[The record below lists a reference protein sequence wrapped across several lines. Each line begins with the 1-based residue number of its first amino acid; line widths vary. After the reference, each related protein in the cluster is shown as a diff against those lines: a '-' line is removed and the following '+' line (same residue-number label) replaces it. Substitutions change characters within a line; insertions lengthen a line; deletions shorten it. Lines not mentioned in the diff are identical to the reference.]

1 MSRKV
6 LIFLLS
12 AALVLVAVPG
22 TVFCADY
29 PTREIEL
36 ISGFG
41 PGSSNDSTARMVA
54 KFSEK
59 YVGKPIV
66 VVNKPG
72 GGGTRGYSSLAAA
85 KPDGYTLANVNTAV
99 VFTPYLV
106 KGVTYHYRKS
116 FKFISQTSYMPI
128 GLYVKKGGA
137 FDIPLKEL
145 IKKAKEKPNT
155 IKVGVGGTWVPE
167 DMTRAVFEDQAGIQC
182 IRVPFSG
189 GGSESVPALL
199 GGHTDINYGGSSHWA
214 ELYRAGKLNV
224 LATTL
229 EKRDPRFPEIPTFK
243 ELGFD
248 MTGLLNIYWI
258 AAPANTP
265 DAIVNQLAE
274 AFKKGV
280 SEPGYASAMDNLG
293 CTAAW
298 EGPAESL
305 ITLDK
310 IEALT
315 VKIVKKFNLKP
326 E

>member
-1 MSRKV
+1 MSKKV
-6 LIFLLS
+6 LFFLLS
-12 AALVLVAVPG
+12 LALVISLIPEGAL
-22 TVFCADY
+22 CMDY
-29 PTREIEL
+29 PTREIEF

-54 KFSEK
+54 KFGEK

-85 KPDGYTLANVNTAV
+85 KPDGYTLGNLSTAV

-106 KGVTYHYRKS
+106 KGVTYHYKKS
-116 FKFISQTSYMPI
+116 FKVVCQTSYMPV
-128 GLYVKKGGA
+128 GLYVKKGSPY
-137 FDIPLKEL
+137 DIPLKEL
-145 IKKAKEKPNT
+145 IKKAKQKPNT
-155 IKVGVGGTWVPE
+155 IKVGIGGTWVPE
-167 DMTRAVFEDQAGIQC
+167 DMARAVFDDQAGIKC

-189 GGSESVPALL
+189 GGAETIPALL
-199 GGHTDINYGGSSHWA
+199 GGHTDINYGGSAHWA

-229 EKRDPRFPEIPTFK
+229 DQRDPRFPDIPTFK
-243 ELGFD
+243 ESGYDLS
-248 MTGLLNIYWI
+248 GLLNYYWV

-265 DAIVNQLAE
+265 DAIVNHLAE

-280 SEPGYASAMDNLG
+280 AEKGYMNAMDSLG
-293 CTAAW
+293 CTAGW
-298 EGPAESL
+298 EGPADSL
-305 ITLDK
+305 KTMDKLDR
-310 IEALT
+310 L
-315 VKIVKKFNLKP
+315 VKDVVKKYNLKP